1 MTELLPSKNVF
12 GKPLRTCCMN
22 PITGFFRNG
31 CCDTNQ
37 EDHGAHTVCVI
48 ITNRF
53 LEFSKE
59 KGNDLSTP
67 HPEFNFKGLQEGD
80 KWCLCAKRW
89 VEAEQFGVAPQV
101 ILSATHERTLDY
113 TDLDTL
119 KKYAIDIKEQ

>member
-48 ITNRF
+48 VTNRF

-80 KWCLCAKRW
+80 KWCLCAERW